1 MRFPFT
7 RPVHTVVTG
16 AALLLLA
23 TTLTPTDAVSQVVGA
38 RRMSMGGVVLS
49 GGGEREAQNVA
60 YRAVPRDGQ
69 PTSLPIPL
77 GIVQYAINPPVFNPN
92 NPDFNA
98 LELANDLLNPPWHLQ
113 IYEPSA
119 PSSDVLI
126 EISRNSLVV
135 NLEDVKRAFPE
146 ESMDNGGVLRFPG
159 LFLGMGPVF
168 VGLSSYSQ
176 VGHTL
181 TLDPGLHA
189 ALAEAEPFVTDT
201 RYQAV
206 DAGVAQAFVAFTG
219 GVAVPVVAVQG
230 ENPYDSDGVGLYAG
244 ARVKYLRGI
253 GYLEAENVAGFTT
266 RDTLFGGDPVDVDF
280 EGVARYTSGDNIFSG
295 SGYGLDLGGVLLVR
309 RFEFGFG
316 VNDLVHEVTWTG
328 DIDTIRFNAATN
340 DLETIPG
347 PENVKFDGNF
357 PITWNASLAYRPG
370 RWVLAATLLK
380 NVGDATLHLGAER
393 WFGRWALRGGGYLD
407 SQQNPQYAGGAG
419 VRMGAVGVDMG
430 LQTHSRT
437 ITGERGVEMAFS
449 LALYGGGS

>member
-1 MRFPFT
+1 MHLPRGRLVP
-7 RPVHTVVTG
+7 R
-16 AALLLLA
+16 AAAGILFLLLVA
-23 TTLTPTDAVSQVVGA
+23 TTIPADASAQVVGA
-38 RRMSMGGVVLS
+38 RRMSMGGVILS
-49 GGGEREAQNVA
+49 NGGEREAQNVA
-60 YRAVPRDGQ
+60 YRAVPRNGQ

-77 GIVQYAINPPVFNPN
+77 GIVQYAMNPPVFDPN

-98 LELANDLLNPPWHLQ
+98 LQLANDLLNPPWHLQ
-113 IYEPSA
+113 LYEPSA

-126 EISRNSLVV
+126 EISRTSLVV
-135 NLEDVKRAFPE
+135 NLDDVKRAFPQ
-146 ESMDNGGVLRFPG
+146 ESMENGGVLRFPG
-159 LFLGMGPVF
+159 IYLGVGPVF
-168 VGLSSYSQ
+168 AGVSSYSQ

-206 DAGVAQAFVAFTG
+206 DEGVAQALMAFTG
-219 GVAVPVVAVQG
+219 GVAAPLIRIQG
-230 ENPYDSDGVGLYAG
+230 DDPYDSDGVGLYAG
-244 ARVKYLRGI
+244 TRLKYLRGI
-253 GYLEAENVAGFTT
+253 GYLEAHNVAGFTT

-295 SGYGLDLGGVLLVR
+295 SGYGLDLGAVLFVR

-340 DLETIPG
+340 DLETVPG
-347 PENVKFDGNF
+347 PENVKFDGSF
-357 PITWNASLAYRPG
+357 PVTWNASAAYRPG
-370 RWVLAATLLK
+370 SWVLAATVLK
-380 NVGDATLHLGAER
+380 NVGDTTVHLGAER
-393 WFGRWALRGGGYLD
+393 WFGWWALRGGTYMD
-407 SQQNPQYAGGAG
+407 TQWNPQYAGGAG
-419 VRMGAVGVDMG
+419 VRMGPVGLDMG
-430 LQTHSRT
+430 VQTHSRT